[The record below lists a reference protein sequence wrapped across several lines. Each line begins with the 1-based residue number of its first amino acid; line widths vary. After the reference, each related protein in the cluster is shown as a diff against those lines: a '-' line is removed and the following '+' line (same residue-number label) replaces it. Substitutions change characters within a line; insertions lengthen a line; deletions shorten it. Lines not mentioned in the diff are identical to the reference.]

1 MVALGSCE
9 KDESSDVWTV
19 GSWVDNR
26 SCSLRHTQSQCLSG
40 FMSTLER
47 RPYLGSCARDG
58 SDYYTSSLTNG
69 WMSPKH
75 TRLSGAHLSRRDV
88 TM

>member
-26 SCSLRHTQSQCLSG
+26 SCS
-40 FMSTLER
+40 M
-47 RPYLGSCARDG
+47 A
-58 SDYYTSSLTNG
+58 
-69 WMSPKH
+69 
-75 TRLSGAHLSRRDV
+75 AHPIPMFEWFHVHFGEATVFGVMRKEWQ
-88 TM
+88 